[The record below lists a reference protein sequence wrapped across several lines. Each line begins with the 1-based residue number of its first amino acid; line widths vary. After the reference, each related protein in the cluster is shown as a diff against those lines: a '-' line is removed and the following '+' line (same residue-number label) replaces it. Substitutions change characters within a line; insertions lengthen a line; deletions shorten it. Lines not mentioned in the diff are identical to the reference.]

1 MRIAGYMHDL
11 GKLAVPAEILDKPAR
26 LNRGEYDVVR
36 HHTFYTYRILEPI
49 APLRT
54 INAWAAFHHERL
66 DGSGYPFHLKGK
78 DLPLGSQ
85 IMAVADVFTA
95 LAEDRP
101 YRAGMKRSA
110 ALKILDGMT
119 AAAALNGEVVAMLR
133 KHYDEL
139 DAVRVQAQADARVKY
154 RDVETV
160 RRSAHR
166 MPGPDLR
173 ISPRHS

>member
-1 MRIAGYMHDL
+1 
-11 GKLAVPAEILDKPAR
+11 
-26 LNRGEYDVVR
+26 
-36 HHTFYTYRILEPI
+36 
-49 APLRT
+49 
-54 INAWAAFHHERL
+54 
-66 DGSGYPFHLKGK
+66 
-78 DLPLGSQ
+78 
-85 IMAVADVFTA
+85 MAVADVFTA

-133 KHYDEL
+133 EHYDEL

-154 RDVETV
+154 RAVKTV

-166 MPGPDLR
+166 MPGPDRR
-173 ISPRHS
+173 ISPRYS